1 MTVRILGGTL
11 HGVEG
16 LLVQVEID
24 ILSMLPSFTVVGLAM
39 SAVREARERVRSAIG
54 ASDFAFPRRR
64 ITANLAPAGMPK
76 SGTGLDLPLAL
87 GVIATSVSDP
97 PWTEPP
103 LAVGEL
109 GLDGTVRPVRG
120 VLPVVEVAARAGC
133 TRVIVPIANAAEAGL
148 VPGVEVHGVRTLR
161 EAWEAATGSDEHRA
175 EAVPRVP
182 VHRPGPDLA
191 DVRGLGAGR
200 RALEIAAAGGHGLL
214 LEGPPGAG
222 KSMLAKRLASLLPDL
237 EERAALEV
245 TRIHSAA
252 GLLREGD
259 GLLRR
264 PPLRAPHH
272 SASTA
277 AVVGGG
283 RPLSAGEVSLAH
295 RGVLLLDEAPEFK
308 RSTLE
313 GLRQPMEDGVVTIAR
328 ADRVARFP
336 ARFQLVATRNPCPCG
351 YFGRNNDDC
360 LCLFGERDRYLRRL
374 SGPILDR
381 IDLVAWVDPVPAPT
395 LLAGRV
401 VETSTVVRERVAAV
415 RALREIPNARASLQ
429 SCVRR
434 LNSGGRRE
442 VESGMGELR
451 GSARGV
457 QQFVRVAAT
466 IADLDGSPAVRVPH
480 VQEALLLCA
489 PRAHGSSRLGRTGT
503 CTR

>member
-1 MTVRILGGTL
+1 MSVRILGGTL

-24 ILSMLPSFTVVGLAM
+24 ILSMLPAFTVVGLAM

-54 ASDFAFPRRR
+54 ASGFQFPRRR

-87 GVIATSVSDP
+87 GVIATTVEEP
-97 PWTEPP
+97 PWSNPP

-109 GLDGTVRPVRG
+109 GLDGAVRSVRG
-120 VLPVVEVAARAGC
+120 VLSVVEAGARAGC
-133 TRVIVPIANAAEAGL
+133 TRVIVPFANAAEACL
-148 VPGVEVHGVRTLR
+148 VPGIEVHAVRHLR
-161 EAWEAATGSDEHRA
+161 DAWAAALGSDTFLVA
-175 EAVPRVP
+175 PGAAPP
-182 VHRPGPDLA
+182 VKQSGPDLA
-191 DVRGLGAGR
+191 DVRGLGPGR

-237 EERAALEV
+237 SGRDALDV

-252 GLLREGD
+252 GLLREGV
-259 GLLRR
+259 GLIRR

-272 SASTA
+272 TASTA

-283 RPLSAGEVSLAH
+283 RPLGAGEVSLAH
-295 RGVLLLDEAPEFK
+295 CGVLLLDEAAEFK

-313 GLRQPMEDGVVTIAR
+313 ALRQPMEDGVVTVAR
-328 ADRVARFP
+328 VDRVTRFP

-351 YFGRNNDDC
+351 YYGKNDDC
-360 LCLFGERDRYLRRL
+360 LCQQGERERYLRRL

-381 IDLVAWVDPVPAPT
+381 IDLVAWVDPVPAGT
-395 LLAGRV
+395 LLAS
-401 VETSTVVRERVAAV
+401 EAAEASSVVRARVAAA
-415 RALREIPNARASLQ
+415 RAGRDLPNARASLS

-434 LNSGGRRE
+434 LNRPGRRA
-442 VESGMGELR
+442 VEQGMGQLR

-466 IADLDGSPAVRVPH
+466 ISDLAGADVIGGTH

-489 PRAHGSSRLGRTGT
+489 PRAQQGRPRRIQP
-503 CTR
+503 CL